1 MTPPDSIVKYVDLEL
16 IGQGGFGNVYRAWDP
31 DLARLVAIKVMHS
44 EFAQDDDWVKQFQG
58 EARFMA
64 RVGQRVR

>member
-44 EFAQDDDWVKQFQG
+44 EFAQDDDWVKQFQD

>member
-1 MTPPDSIVKYVDLEL
+1 MTPPDSIGKYFDLEL
-16 IGQGGFGNVYRAWDP
+16 IGPGGFGNVYRAWDS

-44 EFAQDDDWVKQFQG
+44 AFAQDDDWVKQFQD

-64 RVGQRVR
+64 RVDQRVR